1 MRTGIMVVILVIF
14 FAHPAMAK
22 IEFDGTLPNEAY
34 GAKILNV
41 GYRYNWRTN
50 ETEIRVKVQKNK
62 RPYILTFTKEHLP
75 MGAALVSRVGKKINL
90 SKGTGPYRDLVIIGI
105 IPGK

>member
-14 FAHPAMAK
+14 FAHPGMAK

-62 RPYILTFTKEHLP
+62 RPYILHLP
-75 MGAALVSRVGKKINL
+75 RSICPWAQRLSAGLGKK
-90 SKGTGPYRDLVIIGI
+90 
-105 IPGK
+105 